1 MADTTLD
8 NLTAATGTDLDD
20 ADLFLVLDGTN
31 PPKKIT
37 RAELRKGIFGS
48 ATDGQVAVYS
58 TASGWAAGV
67 SGIGA
72 ALDTQTFT
80 TAGADTWTKPASGS
94 LARIQ
99 LWGGGGS
106 GSTDNTGAGAGGGG
120 GAYFEITLPLAAL
133 SASESLSVA
142 AGGAAI
148 TASNADG
155 NDGSASTFA
164 NWSAAGGQKGRSGIN
179 TTSDYGGGSGAGPN
193 AAGNRWDVD
202 PNEKQNPY
210 DWGGG
215 QGGYNATDSNWPSA
229 GHAGWGWAGGGG
241 GGGWEG
247 AGTGGS
253 GGGAEWAGGGGGG
266 GADSGGTGGS
276 GGSSTYGGNGG
287 AGGANGNGTAGAQ
300 PGGGGGGADGATG
313 DSGAG
318 GDGKIIITV
327 F

>member
-215 QGGYNATDSNWPSA
+215 QGGNNAASSPSS

-241 GGGWEG
+241 GGGTEST
-247 AGTGGS
+247 GTGGS

-266 GADSGGTGGS
+266 SADSGGTGGS